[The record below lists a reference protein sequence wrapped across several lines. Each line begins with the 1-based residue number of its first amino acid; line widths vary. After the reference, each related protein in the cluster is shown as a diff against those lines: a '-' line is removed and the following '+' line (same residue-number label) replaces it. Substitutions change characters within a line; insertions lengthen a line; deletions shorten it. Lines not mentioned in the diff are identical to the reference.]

1 MAKPPRPVW
10 FAAIVAIV
18 LSAAVRPVLAQS
30 TDRDVYTSALA
41 RERAAR
47 TSFEDVN
54 APADVA
60 LAEVRAVVRAYL
72 ALPNRRPASGFS
84 DNALWQAGRLSLD
97 AFARFGDERD
107 RKTGVRLLKR
117 LAEAYPA
124 SKMAKLVP
132 ATIDGA
138 EQAVAAGTPPA
149 ERTPEAVVVR
159 NPVESQIAAA
169 GASATIRGI
178 KRTVLTDVVRI
189 VIELDTE
196 VQFHEERIASPD
208 RVFLD
213 LTPARAIPA
222 LRNQTIRFQ
231 SDADVVRQVRL
242 GVHENR
248 TTRVVLDA
256 GGVASYSV
264 YALYNPYRLVIDC
277 VRGTAPEPLRPVL
290 AAKLFAPPSNR
301 HLPSAAPQ
309 SAKAIR
315 DAMVIPPSLPRA
327 VPVLPKPAEPA
338 ASLPRA
344 AAALPKPLE
353 PTPTLPRTAIASP
366 KPIEPPPLLA
376 RPAELPPG
384 PKTTASEVAVA
395 NPRPGVPPART
406 SSTEVS
412 VTTPPLLTGRSVAPP
427 WSRRLTAS
435 VPRSTA
441 AIHEA
446 VASLPPPT
454 PASPLGPGT
463 IAPEKLPG
471 TNTSALGPA
480 SPPARNSNGGFSI
493 ARQLGLSVSRIVIDP
508 GHGGY
513 DPGATGKDVT
523 EAELVLD
530 VALRLEKLLEKLPG
544 VEVVLTRRTD
554 EYVPLQERTAL
565 ANREGADLFL
575 SIHANAS
582 ESGLARGVE
591 TYFLNFANNLSAAS
605 VAARENAA
613 SGQAMAALPDLVK
626 MIALNNKLDESRDL
640 ATMVQRSMIE
650 RLRGANKTVKDLGV
664 KQAPFVVLIGAAMP
678 SVLTEVSF
686 VTNPQDAKQLR
697 SSSYRQRIAEALSN
711 AVRKYQ
717 TSLKSVT
724 TVAYQ

>member
-1 MAKPPRPVW
+1 MVKQPPRPIW
-10 FAAIVAIV
+10 LAAIVAIA
-18 LSAAVRPVLAQS
+18 LTTGVRPVFAQA
-30 TDRDVYTSALA
+30 TDRDLYTAALA
-41 RERAAR
+41 REGAVRATFSDASVPVEASLDEVR
-47 TSFEDVN
+47 SVVN
-54 APADVA
+54 AYVHVPT
-60 LAEVRAVVRAYL
+60 RF
-72 ALPNRRPASGFS
+72 PASGYS
-84 DNALWQAGRLSLD
+84 DNALWQAGRLLLD
-97 AFARFGDERD
+97 AYARFGEERD
-107 RKTGVRLLKR
+107 KKAGVRLLQR
-117 LAEAYPA
+117 LASAYPT
-124 SKMAKLVP
+124 SKMAKRVP
-132 ATIDGA
+132 AAIEAIGA
-138 EQAVAAGTPPA
+138 VTGPVDPEPAPTGRELPPIAEARRTTPVPKV
-149 ERTPEAVVVR
+149 TNTGP
-159 NPVESQIAAA
+159 
-169 GASATIRGI
+169 SATIRGI
-178 KRTVLTDVVRI
+178 KRTVLPDVVRI
-189 VIELDTE
+189 VVELDTE
-196 VQFHEERIASPD
+196 VQFHEERIAGPD

-213 LTPARAIPA
+213 LTPASAVPS

-277 VRGTAPEPLRPVL
+277 VRGTAAELPRPVL
-290 AAKLFAPPSNR
+290 AAKLLAPTWNR
-301 HLPSAAPQ
+301 RPPVAAPK

-315 DAMVIPPSLPRA
+315 DAMTTPPAPPRTAAASPKPAEPTSLPAPLPRA
-327 VPVLPKPAEPA
+327 VVASSKPPESTATPSSPRVVVAPPKPAEPA
-338 ASLPRA
+338 PS
-344 AAALPKPLE
+344 LPKP
-353 PTPTLPRTAIASP
+353 ADSP
-366 KPIEPPPLLA
+366 L
-376 RPAELPPG
+376 
-384 PKTTASEVAVA
+384 
-395 NPRPGVPPART
+395 
-406 SSTEVS
+406 
-412 VTTPPLLTGRSVAPP
+412 PLLTGRVLAPT
-427 WSRRLTAS
+427 WSRRLSAS

-441 AIHEA
+441 AIQEA
-446 VASLPPPT
+446 VASLPPPP

-471 TNTSALGPA
+471 TNSSALGPA
-480 SPPARNSNGGFSI
+480 TPPARNSNGGFSI

-508 GHGGY
+508 GHGGH
-513 DPGATGKDVT
+513 DPGATGKDVS

-530 VALRLEKLLEKLPG
+530 IALRLEKLLEKLPG

-554 EYVPLQERTAL
+554 DYVPLQERTAI

-650 RLRGANKTVKDLGV
+650 RLRGTHKTLKDLGV

-697 SSSYRQRIAEALSN
+697 SSSYRQRIAEALAN